1 MPIVSRAR
9 GSGLS
14 DPSQTGPGL
23 AVALVADDLT
33 GALDA
38 AAPFAGAGFRVKV
51 HRSPDSLP
59 APDGVTDGPRA
70 PGSARPGAAISDG
83 PGAVLAVSTSSRH
96 LAPAAARGVV
106 EAAARRL
113 LAWTPRLAFKKI
125 DSTLRGPVPDEV
137 AAAMEGFGRRS
148 ALVCPA
154 FPAAGR
160 VVREGEVLVH
170 GEPLRETEYAHDLRT
185 PAPTESLEALFA
197 RVGAVG
203 RLRPGEPLTGRPGGD
218 GIVVADA
225 ETKVQLARLA
235 ALVAEHE
242 REVLAVGSDGLAAG
256 LASLFGTRVRP
267 ARIAGGAGRIV
278 LFALGSRAAATEEQA
293 GRLLDANP
301 GLPVVEAPAG
311 RLDAK
316 AVARAAGA
324 ARAVVLRV
332 PASPRGDPGA
342 VVRSFAGGVRSAV
355 ERLGGPGRLAALA
368 ATGGDTVEAILDAF
382 DIAALDVLGEFR
394 PGIPVSRGAAPGGA
408 GLTLVSKAGGFGAPD
423 LFAEIAAATAAP

>member
-1 MPIVSRAR
+1 MRTVSRTR

-14 DPSQTGPGL
+14 EPLEAGTGL

-38 AAPFAGAGFRVKV
+38 AAPFAGRGLRVKV
-51 HRSPDSLP
+51 HRSPDTLP
-59 APDGVTDGPRA
+59 APDEGTDGSSA
-70 PGSARPGAAISDG
+70 PGNARSGATSRDG
-83 PGAVLAVSTSSRH
+83 SGAVLAVSTSSRH

-106 EAAARRL
+106 EASGRRL
-113 LAWTPRLAFKKI
+113 LAWTPRLVFKKV

-137 AAAMEGFGRRS
+137 AAAMEVFGRRS

-160 VVREGEVLVH
+160 VVRDGEVFVY
-170 GEPLRETEYAHDLRT
+170 GEPLRETEYVHDLRT
-185 PAPTESLEALFA
+185 PAPAESLEALFT
-197 RVGAVG
+197 RIGTV
-203 RLRPGEPLTGRPGGD
+203 RRMRSGESLPGRPGD
-218 GIVVADA
+218 GIVIADA
-225 ETKVQLARLA
+225 ETEAHLARLA
-235 ALVAEHE
+235 ALVAEHA
-242 REVLAVGSDGLAAG
+242 RDVLAVGSDGLAAG
-256 LASLFGTRVRP
+256 LASRFGTRVRP

-278 LFALGSRAAATEEQA
+278 LFALGSRAGTTAEQA
-293 GRLLDANP
+293 GRLLEANP

-311 RLDAK
+311 RLDAE
-316 AVARAAGA
+316 AVARAAGS

-332 PASPRGDPGA
+332 PASPRGDPGT

-355 ERLGGPGRLAALA
+355 ERLGGPGRLAALV

-394 PGIPVSRGAAPGGA
+394 PGIPVSRAVPPGGA
-408 GLTLVSKAGGFGAPD
+408 ALTLVSKAGGFGTPE
-423 LFAEIAAATAAP
+423 LFAEIAAETVAS